1 MKSSKL
7 FHVTGDF
14 NLNVLYYNEN
24 EKVMKFLNVKFEY
37 GFVPFINKPTRVT
50 KNTATAVD
58 HIITNSLLLET
69 INTGILKLDISDH
82 FPIFLIP
89 KKEKNMRP
97 EGKVQITKRL
107 INNKTK
113 EKFKNH
119 LQEMTWDDVI
129 SSKETDSAYETFLNK
144 FTSLYD
150 KTSEKFPV
158 TVKSTTLKNPWI
170 TNGILKPSKTKQRL
184 YDIFLKSK
192 TYEHEIG
199 LNLLNKE

>member
-1 MKSSKL
+1 
-7 FHVTGDF
+7 
-14 NLNVLYYNEN
+14 
-24 EKVMKFLNVKFEY
+24 
-37 GFVPFINKPTRVT
+37 
-50 KNTATAVD
+50 
-58 HIITNSLLLET
+58 
-69 INTGILKLDISDH
+69 
-82 FPIFLIP
+82 
-89 KKEKNMRP
+89 MRP

-113 EKFKNH
+113 KKFKNS

-170 TNGILKPSKTKQRL
+170 TNGILKPSKIKQRL
-184 YDIFLKSK
+184 YDKFLKSK
-192 TYEHEIG
+192 TYEHEIS
-199 LNLLNKE
+199 LNLLNKEQILNITQRLYFITKIT